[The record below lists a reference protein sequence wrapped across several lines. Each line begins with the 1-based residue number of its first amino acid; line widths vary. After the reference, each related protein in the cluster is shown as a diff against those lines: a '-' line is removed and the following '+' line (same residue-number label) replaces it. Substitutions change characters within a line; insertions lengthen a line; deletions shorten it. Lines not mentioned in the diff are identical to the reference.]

1 VYELIA
7 SNKRRSALLIAGF
20 VVVVVIAGAAVGVLI
35 GYGWQGTV
43 LALVFSAA
51 MAFVSYW
58 KADAIALAVSRAR
71 PADPQQYRRL
81 YNLVEGLT
89 IAGGLPMPRIY
100 IIDDPA
106 PNAFATG
113 RNPQHAAVAATSG
126 LVQRLNRDE
135 LKAVLAH
142 ELGHVRNRDSL
153 TMTLTA
159 VLAGA
164 IGLLAQSLFWFGGFG
179 GRDRNSP
186 LGGPPQGGPLGGI
199 GALLVML
206 LAPVAAMLV
215 QLAISRSRE
224 YEADRAG
231 AALSG
236 SPRALASALQK
247 ISGAASQIPNPV
259 AERHPASA
267 HLFIVNPLH
276 GMGADNLFSTHPSTE
291 NRIARL
297 LAMAGCAAPEPPQR
311 AATRIGRSI
320 FPTTGEAPRRGPWG

>member
-1 VYELIA
+1 MGYA
-7 SNKRRSALLIAGF
+7 RTALLLAALTGLF
-20 VVVVVIAGAAVGVLI
+20 LAVGVLI
-35 GYGWQGTV
+35 GGMQGAVIALVLAAGMNLVGYWYADKMVLGMYGAREVEGTV
-43 LALVFSAA
+43 LNEVVAE
-51 MAFVSYW
+51 
-58 KADAIALAVSRAR
+58 LASRA
-71 PADPQQYRRL
+71 
-81 YNLVEGLT
+81 GM
-89 IAGGLPMPRIY
+89 PMPKVYLIQS
-100 IIDDPA
+100 A
-106 PNAFATG
+106 QPNAFATG
-113 RNPQHAAVAATSG
+113 RNPEHAAVAATSG

-236 SPRALASALQK
+236 SPRALASALRK

-297 LAMAGCAAPEPPQR
+297 LAMAGGAAPEPPQR

-320 FPTTGEAPRRGPWG
+320 FPTTGEAPRRGRWG